1 LAICIAAASLLLLLA
16 TILLILVT
24 HGVILGEEQY
34 CMTTYGEDY
43 AWYKARTPRYFLL
56 K

>member
-1 LAICIAAASLLLLLA
+1 MIAALSIEYAKKMEDIRLQMC
-16 TILLILVT
+16 IRDR
-24 HGVILGEEQY
+24 QY